1 MKNITE
7 RHRVPSKKKLLA
19 ETVKSLWLNQH
30 EPDGR
35 RLTLPEICKMLA
47 PENWKEIQDLV
58 QRDLIQKT

>member
-1 MKNITE
+1 
-7 RHRVPSKKKLLA
+7 VPSKKKLLA